1 MNFLCSKCG
10 KKFRFDDLSIESP
23 GLWIGCSNCGKGFFV
38 EKKQYEAVSDSGNKG
53 STGSEHSEFRVNE
66 NRPNLEGANEGL
78 KLSAGSVHAEKRAV
92 GIGETRKGTDDVNFD
107 KNHIGAGSKVE
118 VGDFNWGK
126 FVIGKEGEYEN
137 YKSPELFEEDSGEI
151 LDKSKKDN
159 LETPK
164 IMSTEPQQL
173 IVDKEILAR
182 STYVPSHPAQYRS
195 KASGTRRKRSGAFDI
210 KRIFYSIFTIIILVI
225 GFGVFLFL
233 IERLE
238 FMPKAGMYKLSSLI
252 KSTLPFSFFEPSTKE
267 IVVSDSLGRWSST
280 RNGYIYVVS
289 GHIANKSNN
298 KVSHIKIRVDFI
310 RAGEKIHDQ
319 VGYIGNSL
327 TENEIRT
334 MPIEDLLLKLQRK
347 TGDIDFYNPT
357 KRAGHNVDIEP
368 EDLIPFYS
376 VFPTKDKILGLKYS
390 VEVID
395 FDKLESN

>member
-1 MNFLCSKCG
+1 MDFLCSNCG
-10 KKFRFDDLSIESP
+10 QRYRFHDLLLETP
-23 GLWIGCSNCGKGFFV
+23 GVWIGCSNCGKGFFI
-38 EKKQYEAVSDSGNKG
+38 EKKHSEAVSDSDNKG
-53 STGSEHSEFRVNE
+53 STGSEHSEFKVNE
-66 NRPNLEGANEGL
+66 GRPNLEGANEGV
-78 KLSAGSVHAEKRAV
+78 KVSAGSVHAENRAV
-92 GIGETRKGTDDVNFD
+92 GIGETRKGTDDVTFD

-118 VGDFNWGK
+118 VGDFNWEK

-137 YKSPELFEEDSGEI
+137 YKSPELFEEDSGEMF
-151 LDKSKKDN
+151 DKSKKDN

-173 IVDKEILAR
+173 IVDKEILTR
-182 STYVPSHPAQYRS
+182 SKYVSSHRPQYGS

-238 FMPKAGMYKLSSLI
+238 FMPKAEMYKLSSLI
-252 KSTLPFSFFEPSTKE
+252 KSTLRFSFLEPSTKE
-267 IVVSDSLGRWSST
+267 IIVSDSIGRWSST

-298 KVSHIKIRVDFI
+298 ELSHIKIRVDFI
-310 RAGEKIHDQ
+310 SAGERIHDQ
-319 VGYIGNSL
+319 VVYIGNSL